1 MSKIS
6 RFVIWICSK
15 FNRQEIEQI
24 VTGLGDILKDRNPEV
39 KPKDDFKEK
48 HPNYRK
54 FYVDPNP
61 PLTEA
66 PPPVAKMSTLN
77 YKILLASYEASKG
90 KPLAPVKVRNNSQQ
104 VPDNVTCLH
113 CNAPNKYLY
122 YNNGKRRS
130 QLKCKVCSRTFQLP
144 PKSKNKSKYYCPY
157 CGYAL
162 FKWKERK
169 DVIIYKCDKD
179 NCPHRTK
186 ALGKLNSLEKKEREK
201 RSSQFKLR
209 YQYRDYQ
216 FDIKK
221 LKLSAPSKPRVDLTK
236 IHNSQNILGL
246 VLTFYI
252 FFALSARKTALI
264 LKSVFNID
272 ISFQTVLNYAQAA
285 AYYCHPFNLQNK
297 GPIDDICPGDET
309 YIKIRKK
316 NYYVYFFISSKSLK
330 ITSYH
335 VADSRGVLPATTSMV
350 EAIRTASPEQEI
362 TLVTDGNPSYP
373 AGIHFINSNKEG
385 NKNVQFKK
393 VVGLQNL
400 DSESEEFRPYKQ
412 IIERLNRTYKHHIKP
427 SHTFNSFNGPVALTT
442 LFVTHYNF
450 LRPHYSLYG
459 KTPIRLPELNKIS
472 TIQGKW
478 LKILSLA
485 QPDVA

>member
-1 MSKIS
+1 
-6 RFVIWICSK
+6 
-15 FNRQEIEQI
+15 
-24 VTGLGDILKDRNPEV
+24 
-39 KPKDDFKEK
+39 
-48 HPNYRK
+48 
-54 FYVDPNP
+54 
-61 PLTEA
+61 
-66 PPPVAKMSTLN
+66 
-77 YKILLASYEASKG
+77 
-90 KPLAPVKVRNNSQQ
+90 
-104 VPDNVTCLH
+104 
-113 CNAPNKYLY
+113 
-122 YNNGKRRS
+122 
-130 QLKCKVCSRTFQLP
+130 
-144 PKSKNKSKYYCPY
+144 
-157 CGYAL
+157 
-162 FKWKERK
+162 
-169 DVIIYKCDKD
+169 
-179 NCPHRTK
+179 
-186 ALGKLNSLEKKEREK
+186 
-201 RSSQFKLR
+201 
-209 YQYRDYQ
+209 

-252 FFALSARKTALI
+252 SFALSARKTALI

-272 ISFQTVLNYAQAA
+272 ISFQTVLNYAEAA

-297 GPIDDICPGDET
+297 GPIDNICPGDET

-335 VADSRGVLPATTSMV
+335 VADSRGVLPATTSML
-350 EAIRTASPEQEI
+350 EAVRTASPEQEI

-373 AGIHFINSNKEG
+373 AGIHFINSINPDNKDIL
-385 NKNVQFKK
+385 FRK

-450 LRPHYSLYG
+450 LRPHYSLNSR
-459 KTPIRLPELNKIS
+459 TPIRLPELKNIS

-485 QPDVA
+485 QPDAA